1 MSFKLL
7 FFGSTIL
14 SFSGKQPGKE
24 TGEQDYFRKAIEE
37 CIKRGILKEY
47 LERKGSEVLNMLIA
61 EYDYDL
67 DIEVQIEEAYE
78 DGIEKGIETGTIR
91 GMKEKLVE
99 LIRKKVKKGK
109 SILEIA
115 EELEETPEEV
125 EKIIIEYGLDVK

>member
-7 FFGSTIL
+7 FFESTVV
-14 SFSGKQPGKE
+14 SFCGKQPGKE
-24 TGEQDYFRKAIEE
+24 AGEQEYFRKAIDE

-67 DIEVQIEEAYE
+67 DIEVQREEAYE
-78 DGIEKGIETGTIR
+78 D

-109 SILEIA
+109 NILEIA
-115 EELEETPEEV
+115 QELEETPEEV
-125 EKIIIEYGLDVK
+125 EKIIKEYGMD

>member
-1 MSFKLL
+1 M
-7 FFGSTIL
+7 FGV
-14 SFSGKQPGKE
+14 KE
-24 TGEQDYFRKAIEE
+24 YSEFVEIVRKHKEAGEQEYFRKAIDE

-67 DIEVQIEEAYE
+67 DIEVQREEAYE
-78 DGIEKGIETGTIR
+78 D

-109 SILEIA
+109 NILEIA
-115 EELEETPEEV
+115 QELEETPEEV
-125 EKIIIEYGLDVK
+125 EKIIKEYGMD